1 MLYEGL
7 LIVFKIFHKRG
18 PESRQ
23 PYYRFT
29 ESRGKRHEEIREKLR
44 AVVNKFLNIPGT
56 LYEVISGPRKS
67 TDTLGINTQLDRC
80 SPRGCLLH
88 SEGFIFNFT

>member
-1 MLYEGL
+1 M
-7 LIVFKIFHKRG
+7 VFKVFHKRG

-29 ESRGKRHEEIREKLR
+29 ESRGKLHEEIREKLR

-56 LYEVISGPRKS
+56 FYEIIGGPRKS
-67 TDTLGINTQLDRC
+67 TGLTLGISTQLDRC